1 MTNYDL
7 QNKST
12 RSFSRRGTIMI
23 FVLGVLTLLAL
34 VGLVL
39 IARTHGESRRIKI
52 DSVASSSRSAMDG
65 VVHSIQETLRQDIW
79 GPNPDPSYPVPLN
92 HQVVGN
98 LRESNEPWDA
108 PGASDRWLASTLP
121 YMLTDDSGNPVPQN
135 TGNPASSTENDVLAW
150 NHVSYLGIDLLQ
162 PDGPDGQ
169 QPFAWKTNSRGG
181 SSPVSYPLSSI
192 DNIPI
197 LQTPPDGIPGDLI
210 PGSTTNVTIAR
221 AREVW
226 DSEAAALSAM
236 LGGITPR
243 FPYFDTN
250 SDGAVDL
257 YDADGDGIPDSPIS
271 FVIPMDTSDP
281 NASKQLYAVVRVV
294 DHAAKLNANVASSIY
309 LPSGSATELTF
320 DESLPGLQRRGARA
334 TELLLDDTVHPDDR
348 FTRTRQMVGYRS
360 GDDPVAYD
368 EDVVRRV
375 LIGGRPGAAAYNP
388 YGLLDEA
395 SLRHRGRL
403 VPYDRRFEAAAAP
416 GDYDTIDR
424 ALRGTLE
431 WTRAVDPAGSYIG
444 AAARWTRLN
453 ANYGTASTAYPYE
466 GDDDAGGKG
475 WRSMLREDE
484 PYAVRRPLFTT
495 ISREVMPP
503 PPGVVF
509 DGASSVT
516 GLPVDQATFVNG
528 SNTSVPMAW
537 PVIDSANSIN
547 APDCMRVLPID
558 LNMRTPSS
566 NPADILAAKE
576 QYIQYLAAAMYKALE
591 GVQAYQGQWVM
602 DNSVTPR
609 DETINREYYAW
620 QFAINAADYRD
631 ADNTPTI
638 IEWPAGSGHY
648 LYGAEKQPFFTEA
661 YAYLTASADSSG
673 PSIDSQPGD
682 QWFSAVELYVPPY
695 WRVPTVDPNNPG
707 QPILYLRSSA
717 SPALLPINSF
727 QLVPGGQ
734 TLSVLDGGPGGQ
746 YFVFCGALTN
756 APDPTITGYYR
767 NAAFNFANDGNG
779 KVELVYS
786 PTGNASDPFT
796 HAIDLIGPAYS
807 GDPLA
812 GPGTSSGAGAF
823 AKNRGFPANSVHQFS
838 LLRSTHGWRFT
849 IGWQV
854 YTEAPTLSSGD
865 PPFRASLGAANDTND
880 SLDLVL
886 PPSVWPGRVALN
898 GNEPPESFG
907 PGLPFDPFDSP
918 VDINRLL
925 MIGSLRRDQTTDP
938 PFLVDHMHGDLAVG
952 QTPATILLAETAAM
966 DQAADNSGSDLTS
979 MTTINQRIAL
989 GHIDFVKAKRVGAPP
1004 TPWTLRLLSYFTTRG
1019 LNYDG
1024 IDNDGDGA
1032 ADLSDPTESAKV
1044 LNRVAGRI
1052 NINTAPV
1059 SVLRAVPFMSLL
1071 PTSAEFAALGS
1082 PTGDPA
1088 ADYSSAAP
1096 GTFYDLATAIVAAR
1110 EGRHVP
1116 IRLPTG
1122 DPGVMQ
1128 TVAVARI
1135 ADIYPSDAP
1144 GLSGFYRSVA
1154 DLERLSHIV
1163 DGGPSSNDSQFRTD
1177 RFYYPPT
1184 NPALA
1189 LNNHKIAA
1197 VDPDL
1202 GLPDSFSPDFRS
1214 RRADN
1219 NRNGSF
1225 SLAEGDDYVADYVPI
1240 LNGQPEFAGQ
1250 RARDIYL
1257 DRWANLLTV
1266 RSDVF
1271 TAYIALLDD
1280 QGRYVQRCQVTLDR
1294 GDCFREHAGSGQP
1307 GAVILPRIVI
1317 RTDGSYE
1324 EEVH

>member
-1 MTNYDL
+1 
-7 QNKST
+7 
-12 RSFSRRGTIMI
+12 MI
-23 FVLGVLTLLAL
+23 FVLGILTLLAL

-39 IARTHGESRRIKI
+39 IARTHGESQRIKI
-52 DSVASSSRSAMDG
+52 DSVTVSSRSAMNG

-79 GPNPDPSYPVPLN
+79 GPNPDPIYPVPLN
-92 HQVVGN
+92 NQVVGSF
-98 LRESNEPWDA
+98 REGNEPWDA
-108 PGASDRWLASTLP
+108 PGPSDRWLSSTLP
-121 YMLTDDSGNPVPQN
+121 YMMLDETIGSPTYAQPKQLA
-135 TGNPASSTENDVLAW
+135 TGNTLAPTEDGVLAW
-150 NHVSYLGIDLLQ
+150 KHVSYLGIDLLQ
-162 PDGPDGQ
+162 PDGPDDM
-169 QPFAWKTNSRGG
+169 QPFAWATNSRDG
-181 SSPVSYPLSSI
+181 SSPVSYSSSSI
-192 DNIPI
+192 NNIPI
-197 LQTPPDGIPGDLI
+197 LQTPPNPFPGDLI
-210 PGSTTNVTIAR
+210 PGSTTNVTIAQAR
-221 AREVW
+221 AFW
-226 DSEAAALSAM
+226 APPLPGA
-236 LGGITPR
+236 R

-250 SDGAVDL
+250 ADGAVDL

-271 FVIPMDTSDP
+271 FVIPMDSSDP
-281 NASKQLYAVVRVV
+281 NAPRQLYAAIRIV
-294 DHAAKLNANVASSIY
+294 DHAAKLNANVASSVY
-309 LPSGSATELTF
+309 LPSGSSTELMF

-348 FTRTRQMVGYRS
+348 FTRTREMVNYRS

-368 EDVVRRV
+368 ENIVRRL
-375 LIGGRPGAAAYNP
+375 LIGGTPSASVYFP
-388 YGLLDEA
+388 YGLLEEA
-395 SLRHRGRL
+395 SLRHRGQL

-416 GDYDTIDR
+416 GDYRTIDR

-431 WTRAVDPAGSYIG
+431 WTRAVNANGSYVG
-444 AAARWTRLN
+444 AVSRWTRLN
-453 ANYGTASTAYPYE
+453 ANYGTASTAFPYE
-466 GDDDAGGKG
+466 GYDDAGGKG
-475 WRSMLREDE
+475 WRWMMREDE

-509 DGASSVT
+509 NGTTGVT
-516 GLPVDQATFVNG
+516 GLPANQVTFVNG
-528 SNTSVPMAW
+528 SNTSVAMAW
-537 PVIDSANSIN
+537 PVIDNINPIN

-558 LNMRTPSS
+558 LNLRTPSS
-566 NPADILAAKE
+566 NPANILAAKE

-591 GVQAYQGQWVM
+591 GVQAYQGQWVL
-602 DNSVTPR
+602 DNTGTPQ
-609 DETINREYYAW
+609 DETFNREYYAW

-661 YAYLTASADSSG
+661 FAYLTAGADSSG

-682 QWFSAVELYVPPY
+682 EWFSAVELYVPPY
-695 WRVPTVDPNNPG
+695 WRIPTVDPNNPG
-707 QPILYLRSSA
+707 QPILYLHASG

-727 QLVPGGQ
+727 QRIPGGQ
-734 TLSVLDGGPGGQ
+734 TLNVLDGGPSGQ
-746 YFVFCGALTN
+746 YFVFCGAITN
-756 APDPTITGYYR
+756 APDPTVTGYYR
-767 NAAFNFANDGNG
+767 NAAFNIANDGNG
-779 KVELVYS
+779 EVELVYS
-786 PTGNASDPFT
+786 PTGNAADPFT
-796 HAIDLIGPAYS
+796 HAIDLISPSYS

-812 GPGTSSGAGAF
+812 GTGTTSGAGDF
-823 AKNRGFPANSVHQFS
+823 AKNPGSLPPGAHMAFS

-854 YTEAPTLSSGD
+854 YTKAPSLSSGD
-865 PPFRASLGAANDTND
+865 PPMRESLGSANDTND

-925 MIGSLRRDQTTDP
+925 MIGSLRRDQATDP
-938 PFLVDHMHGDLAVG
+938 PFLVNRMHNNFGAG
-952 QTPATILLAETAAM
+952 QIPATILLAETAAI
-966 DQAADNSGSDLTS
+966 DQAADGSGSDLTS

-989 GHIDFVKAKRVGAPP
+989 GHVDFVKAKRVGTPAA
-1004 TPWTLRLLSYFTTRG
+1004 PWTLKLLSYFTTRSPV
-1019 LNYDG
+1019 YDG

-1032 ADLSDPTESAKV
+1032 TDLSDPTESAKV

-1059 SVLRAVPFMSLL
+1059 SVLRAVPFMALL
-1071 PTSAEFAALGS
+1071 PNSAEYVALALGGA
-1082 PTGDPA
+1082 PPVDAA
-1088 ADYSSAAP
+1088 ADYASAIP
-1096 GTFYDLATAIVAAR
+1096 GTFHDLATAIVAAR
-1110 EGRHVP
+1110 EARHVP
-1116 IRLPTG
+1116 IRLPNSAG
-1122 DPGVMQ
+1122 NLQ

-1144 GLSGFYRSVA
+1144 GQNGVYRSVA

-1163 DGGPSSNDSQFRTD
+1163 DSGPMANDPQFRTD

-1184 NPALA
+1184 NPLLA
-1189 LNNHKIAA
+1189 LNNHKVA
-1197 VDPDL
+1197 VADPDL
-1202 GLPDSFSPDFRS
+1202 GLQDPFSPDFRV

-1219 NRNGSF
+1219 NSNGTF

-1240 LNGQPEFAGQ
+1240 LPGQPEFVGQ

-1257 DRWANLLTV
+1257 DRWDNLLTV

-1280 QGRYVQRCQVTLDR
+1280 QGHYVQRCQVTLDR
-1294 GDCFREHAGSGQP
+1294 SDCFREHAGSGGP
-1307 GAVILPRIVI
+1307 GSVILPRIVT